1 MAQRGRP
8 VSVSERTPSV
18 RIRRRGTRPAA
29 IRIRRR
35 SALMLAITAVAGLM
49 AFCWPLLVA
58 PSSPLIGHSQAP
70 FLFAAILPLL
80 LAVVLTEMSEEGMD
94 VKALAMLGVLSAVG
108 AGLRL
113 LGAGIA
119 GIQPVFFLL
128 VLAGRVFGPGFGFVL
143 GNTVLFGSALLT
155 GGVGPW
161 LPFQMIAAGY
171 VGMLAGLLPQW
182 RGRAE
187 IAMLA
192 SYGAVAG
199 YVYGLLL
206 NLSFWPFTTGYGTG
220 LSFDPAAS
228 TWENTRTFLLYTLAT
243 SMGFDTGR
251 ALTTAVLIVLAGPG
265 VLVVLRRASR
275 RAHFEPQGAARPTG
289 DESLGCP
296 QAGPEASTWQ

>member
-1 MAQRGRP
+1 MT
-8 VSVSERTPSV
+8 SV
-18 RIRRRGTRPAA
+18 PAA
-29 IRIRRR
+29 SPATPHRRAPAIRLRPRAAG
-35 SALMLAITAVAGLM
+35 ALVLTALAGLM
-49 AFCWPLLVA
+49 AFCWPLLVD
-58 PSSPLIGHSQAP
+58 PGSPLIGTSQAP

-80 LAVVLTEMSEEGMD
+80 LAVVLAELSDEGMD

-108 AGLRL
+108 AGLRV
-113 LGAGIA
+113 LGAGTA
-119 GIQPVFFLL
+119 GIQPLFFLL

-143 GNTVLFGSALLT
+143 GNTVLFGSAMLT

-171 VGMLAGLLPQW
+171 VGMLAGLLPRSV
-182 RGRAE
+182 RGRVE

-192 SYGAVAG
+192 VYGVVVS
-199 YVYGLLL
+199 YVYGVLL
-206 NLSFWPFTTGYGTG
+206 NLSFWPFTVGYATS

-228 TWENTRTFLLYTLAT
+228 ATDNVRTFGLYTLAT

-275 RAHFEPQGAARPTG
+275 RAHFDLR
-289 DESLGCP
+289 
-296 QAGPEASTWQ
+296 

>member
-1 MAQRGRP
+1 VGPSATTQGNETSSLDAFMRRLLRLPAGVDAGRTAEKAFGT
-8 VSVSERTPSV
+8 SLLISTV
-18 RIRRRGTRPAA
+18 R
-29 IRIRRR
+29 
-35 SALMLAITAVAGLM
+35 
-49 AFCWPLLVA
+49 CLLTYV
-58 PSSPLIGHSQAP
+58 L
-70 FLFAAILPLL
+70 LPLL
-80 LAVVLTEMSEEGMD
+80 KPVLD
-94 VKALAMLGVLSAVG
+94 
-108 AGLRL
+108 
-113 LGAGIA
+113 
-119 GIQPVFFLL
+119 
-128 VLAGRVFGPGFGFVL
+128 
-143 GNTVLFGSALLT
+143 LT